1 MPWIIATTLTVFV
14 PLVVLYWYVGR
25 RLSDALSEH
34 FALERKKVGR
44 YVWSILA
51 YVNAYPVLFLTVF
64 LIQGQARVPA
74 FSGESFVIDLLFAY
88 PFWFGLVFT
97 VQMALVSGLMDL
109 GRIVLWPIYR
119 KRKPGWR
126 ARQGKITLIA
136 GVFLGVY
143 SILTI
148 VTDTW
153 TVRTV
158 EREYRLPRGAEKLA
172 GSTLVHIS
180 DVQGDGRTTA
190 ARLEAYVDQVNALKP
205 DVVFFSGD
213 VVTSGEKYIA
223 STAEILGKINAPL
236 GKIAAVGDHDIFSDK
251 DSVLASLRWAG
262 FIIADDT
269 TVTISLRDE
278 VVSVTLLTH
287 TYRQRP
293 DQNGLGRAVDGAD
306 GHLKILLVH
315 QPAESLVEFAASRG
329 YHLFLAGHTHGG
341 GVAFGIPGLFLF
353 SPASTESKYVSG
365 FYDVGTMLVSVTN
378 GLGMTLAPIRFH
390 APAEITVIRL
400 VS

>member
-25 RLSDALSEH
+25 RLRDALGDY
-34 FALERKKVGR
+34 FVRERKRVGR
-44 YVWSILA
+44 YVWSVLA
-51 YVNAYPVLFLTVF
+51 YVNAYPVLFLIVF
-64 LIQGQARVPA
+64 LIEGRSRVPA
-74 FSGESFVIDLLFAY
+74 FSGESLAIDLFFAY

-97 VQMALVSGLMDL
+97 VQMALVAGLMDL
-109 GRIVLWPIYR
+109 GRILLWPIYR
-119 KRKPGWR
+119 KRKLAWI
-126 ARQGKITLIA
+126 ARQGSITLIVGIFVA
-136 GVFLGVY
+136 VY
-143 SILTI
+143 SIVTI
-148 VTDTW
+148 ITDTW

-158 EREYRLPRGAEKLA
+158 EHVYRLPIGAQKLA
-172 GSTLVHIS
+172 GSLLVHIS
-180 DVQGDGRTTA
+180 DVQGDGRTTP
-190 ARLEAYVDQVNALKP
+190 ARLRAYVDRVNALKP

-213 VVTSGEKYIA
+213 LVTSGERYIA
-223 STAEILGKINAPL
+223 STAEILGKIDAPF

-251 DSVLASLRWAG
+251 DSVMASLRRGG
-262 FIIADDT
+262 FIMADDT
-269 TVTISLRDE
+269 TVTVSVRGE
-278 VVSVTLLTH
+278 VVSVTLVTH

-293 DQNGLGRAVDGAD
+293 DHNDLGRAVDGAN
-306 GHLKILLVH
+306 GNLKIFLVH
-315 QPAESLVEFAASRG
+315 QPAESLVDFAGSQG

-378 GLGMTLAPIRFH
+378 GIGMTLAPIRFH
-390 APAEITVIRL
+390 APAEISVIRL